1 MAYDLVSVF
10 SIRQTVVNPTRD
22 RCQRR
27 QVPCRC
33 VVPNW
38 EERLEVRRWRC
49 DVGLYNAITSQTPPE
64 LVVKSQVLPAE
75 FQVVP
80 SKRGREVIPN
90 GLGVLQNV
98 ERAGAD
104 RIAAQHDNHGTPVQD
119 RVIWKVPALPSD
131 SRLVLPLVI
140 RKPAF

>member
-10 SIRQTVVNPTRD
+10 GIRQTVVNPPRA

-38 EERLEVRRWRC
+38 EERLDVRRWRS
-49 DVGLYNAITSQTPPE
+49 DVGLYDAITSQTPPE
-64 LVVKSQVLPAE
+64 LVVKSQVFPAK
-75 FQVVP
+75 FQVMP
-80 SKRGREVIPN
+80 SQRGREVIPN
-90 GLGVLQNV
+90 GLSVLQNV

-104 RIAAQHDNHGTPVQD
+104 RIAA
-119 RVIWKVPALPSD
+119 
-131 SRLVLPLVI
+131 
-140 RKPAF
+140 